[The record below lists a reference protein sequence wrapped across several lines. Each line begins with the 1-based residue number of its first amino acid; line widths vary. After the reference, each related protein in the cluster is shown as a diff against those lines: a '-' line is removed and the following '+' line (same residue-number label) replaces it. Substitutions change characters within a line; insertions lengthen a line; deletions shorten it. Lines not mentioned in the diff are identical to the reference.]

1 MQEKQADTKVSGS
14 GTFDL
19 MAEIGPDKKLTVPH
33 PSRNAAVFAAGK
45 LGAR

>member
-1 MQEKQADTKVSGS
+1 MQEKQADAKVS

-33 PSRNAAVFAAGK
+33 HK
-45 LGAR
+45 